1 MPRIWSVFAAA
12 LLVAACSGAPAS
24 TQVPP
29 TTSPSTAAATAPPAT
44 AAPPTATPIPTNA
57 AGVRTCVSS
66 SQGPE
71 IPCALTAGTWAT
83 EFQVPALTYTVP
95 SEGWS
100 SLNRQASPGNFH
112 LFPPGSSMAGFETGS
127 GDVITVI
134 SSGVPAGTCTGAPST
149 KFPGTYDGLLKF
161 LTTNAHITVSG
172 VKDASVGGLRG
183 KVLNVAYAESDG
195 CVDGAYVD
203 LYVGVGRSHGQFS
216 IPPATASMRLFI
228 LHVAGNDKALV
239 IEIDDGKGGGSDYG
253 DGDAWYTVAQSV
265 VDTFVF
271 TP

>member
-1 MPRIWSVFAAA
+1 MPRIRCVFAAA
-12 LLVAACSGAPAS
+12 LLVAACSGVPAA

-29 TTSPSTAAATAPPAT
+29 TTSPSTAAATEPPAT
-44 AAPPTATPIPTNA
+44 AAPPTATAIPTNA

-71 IPCALTAGTWAT
+71 KPCPLAAGTWAT

-95 SEGWS
+95 SDGWS
-100 SLNRQASPGNFH
+100 SLNREVSPGNFH
-112 LFPPGSSMAGFETGS
+112 LFPPGSSMAGFNTGS

-134 SSGVPAGTCTGAPST
+134 SSGVPPGTCTGAPST

-161 LTTNAHITVSG
+161 LTTNAHIAVSG
-172 VKDASVGGLRG
+172 VEDASVGGLRG
-183 KVLNVAYAESDG
+183 KVLDIAYAESDG

-203 LYVGVGRSHGQFS
+203 LYIGVDRSHGQFG
-216 IPPATASMRLFI
+216 IPPATASMRLYL
-228 LHVAGNDKALV
+228 LHVPGSDKAMV

-253 DGDAWYTVAQSV
+253 DGEDWYNVAQQVIDSMV
-265 VDTFVF
+265 I